1 MRLCINNYSLV
12 NDKIQ
17 EIRFPFRM
25 MNEAMDYSK
34 AHKDKKIIME
44 IYDLNQDKMPEID
57 TLRSLQEQT
66 GFFYDFFDFS
76 NFVEY
81 GKITEPFSEKDEFD
95 KIHLWRHIMYH
106 YPATTW
112 AMVKICTYYK
122 ATDIM
127 VGEPLVFQCDQLRY
141 LRNLG
146 FKIRA
151 NPHIGMNYALAQTG
165 EDGLNHFWVLPQHMP
180 LYDDYIDVFELDETD
195 AQKEKSL
202 INLYMSDFPY
212 DLNLLI
218 ANYNC
223 SEIIFGSNITE
234 EYVKHRFNCGQR
246 CLLPNGGCHFCF
258 TPEYEKKLLHEYK
271 KKDK

>member
-1 MRLCINNYSLV
+1 MRLCVNNYSLA

-17 EIRFPFRM
+17 EVRFPFRM

-34 AHKDKKIIME
+34 AHKDKKIIIE
-44 IYDLNQDKMPEID
+44 IYDSKQDKMLEID

-76 NFVEY
+76 DFVEY
-81 GKITEPFSEKDEFD
+81 GKMTEPFSETDELGET
-95 KIHLWRHIMYH
+95 KLWRRIMYH

-127 VGEPLVFQCDQLRY
+127 VGEPLVFQCDQLARLKY
-141 LRNLG
+141 FG

-165 EDGLNHFWVLPQHMP
+165 EDGLNHFWVLPQHMS
-180 LYDDYIDVFELDETD
+180 LYNDYIDVFELDETD
-195 AQKEKSL
+195 TQKEKSL
-202 INLYMSDFPY
+202 INLYMSDYPY
-212 DLNLLI
+212 ALNLLI
-218 ANYNC
+218 SNYNC
-223 SEIIFGSNITE
+223 SENIFGSNITE
-234 EYVKHRFNCGQR
+234 EYVKRRLNCGQR
-246 CLLPNGGCHFCF
+246 CLLPFGGCHFCL
-258 TPEYEKKLLHEYK
+258 TLEYEKKLLHEYK
-271 KKDK
+271 KKDN